1 MPPAG
6 GAPAHQGVTS
16 RPPLYLPHP
25 PSTPVQSAVSVH
37 RPGFEAVTC
46 FHFSIECWLR
56 VSLEENVPKHIP
68 DSDFTGGSP
77 GKGCGA
83 LAHSLTHVANT
94 S

>member
-6 GAPAHQGVTS
+6 GAPARQGATS
-16 RPPLYLPHP
+16 RPPPYLSP

-77 GKGCGA
+77 GKGRGA